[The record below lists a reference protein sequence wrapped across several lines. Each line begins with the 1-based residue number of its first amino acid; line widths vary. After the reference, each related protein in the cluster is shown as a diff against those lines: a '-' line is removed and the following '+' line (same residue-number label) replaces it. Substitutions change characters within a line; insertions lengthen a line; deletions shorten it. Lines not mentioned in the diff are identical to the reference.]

1 MYSSSAYSA
10 SAAFTPAATSHTA
23 GDSVGVATEFVFA
36 NMIGTNP
43 QPRAGLM
50 ITSASLMIA
59 DATAAVTAW
68 RLYLFGVTPP
78 SALAD
83 DAAFVLAS
91 ADRASFLGYVD
102 LGTAV
107 DLTDTQW
114 VETNSINKQLKL
126 TGTSVF
132 GYLVNLTTLTPAAV
146 AHTVTLHVVS

>member
-10 SAAFTPAATSHTA
+10 SAAFTPAAASHTA
-23 GDSVGVATEFVFA
+23 GDSVGVAAEFKFA
-36 NMIGTNP
+36 NMIGTTPEVGAN
-43 QPRAGLM
+43 LM

-59 DATAAVTAW
+59 GGTAEATAW
-68 RLYLFGVTPP
+68 RLYLFNVTPP

-91 ADRASFLGYVD
+91 GDRASFLGYVD

-114 VETNSINKQLKL
+114 VETHSVNKQLKMS
-126 TGTSVF
+126 GASVF

-146 AHTVTLHVVS
+146 AHTVTLHVIS

>member
-10 SAAFTPAATSHTA
+10 SAAFTPAAASHTA
-23 GDSVGVATEFVFA
+23 GDSVGVATEFAFTSKGGGKPETG
-36 NMIGTNP
+36 M
-43 QPRAGLM
+43 GLM

-68 RLYLFGVTPP
+68 RLYLFSVTPP

-102 LGTAV
+102 IGTAV
-107 DLTDTQW
+107 DLTDSQW
-114 VETNSINKQLKL
+114 VETHSINKQIKL
-126 TGTSVF
+126 SGTSVF

-146 AHTVTLHVVS
+146 AHTVTLHAVS